1 MERRWK
7 AVFNTISGYDSKS
20 LRGGGPKRNEEIEET
35 RRLLFVSF
43 TRARDILYV
52 TGQYLLH
59 SSKEDPIY
67 NQFLEEV
74 FEALGEEYQP
84 VDLSASLKLEQRKEK
99 AASRKRKMR
108 GEMTP
113 EEKKEYAKMVR
124 NAHQISLT
132 EVI

>member
-1 MERRWK
+1 M
-7 AVFNTISGYDSKS
+7 
-20 LRGGGPKRNEEIEET
+20 
-35 RRLLFVSF
+35 
-43 TRARDILYV
+43 

-59 SSKEDPIY
+59 SSKEEPIY

-74 FEALGEEYQP
+74 FEALDEEYQP
-84 VDLSASLKLEQRKEK
+84 VDLSAALKLEQRKEN